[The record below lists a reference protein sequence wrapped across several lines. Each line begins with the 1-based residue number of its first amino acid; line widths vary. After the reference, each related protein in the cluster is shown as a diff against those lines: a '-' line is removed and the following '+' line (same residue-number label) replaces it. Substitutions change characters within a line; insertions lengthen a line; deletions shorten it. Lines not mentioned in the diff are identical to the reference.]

1 MFVKNKFATNMFVR
15 MAMRGASVI
24 LHPIAA
30 DDILMTKY
38 QVRPTSAARTA

>member
-1 MFVKNKFATNMFVR
+1 MFVRNRFATNMFVK
-15 MAMRGASVI
+15 AVMRTLAVI